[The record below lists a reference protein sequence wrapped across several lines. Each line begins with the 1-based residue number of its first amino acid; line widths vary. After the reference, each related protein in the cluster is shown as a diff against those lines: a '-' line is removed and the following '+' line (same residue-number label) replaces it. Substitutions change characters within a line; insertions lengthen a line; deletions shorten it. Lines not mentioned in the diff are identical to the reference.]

1 MSTRAAIRYA
11 KAILDQAKEKGT
23 EEVVFGNMKSIDA
36 TLNASKELRN
46 VLKSPLIKAE
56 DKSASLQA
64 IFKGYDPATLSLIDL
79 LVDKK
84 RSAILGLVAQSYI
97 SLYNQLK
104 GIVVAHVTT
113 AVALDAALEAKV
125 LAKVKEIT
133 QSTQVTLEHQIDP
146 SIIGGFILRVGD
158 IQYDAS
164 IENQLADVKKEFS
177 KRL

>member
-11 KAILDQAKEKGT
+11 RAILDQAKERGT

-46 VLKSPLIKAE
+46 VLKSPVVKEE
-56 DKSASLQA
+56 DKRASLQA
-64 IFKGYDPATLSLIDL
+64 IFKGYDPSTLSLLDL

-97 SLYNQLK
+97 ALYNQLK
-104 GIVVAHVTT
+104 GIVVAQVTT
-113 AVALDAALEAKV
+113 AVELDAALEAKV

-133 QSTQVTLEHQIDP
+133 QSTQVTLEHHIDP

-158 IQYDAS
+158 VQYDAS
-164 IENQLADVKKEFS
+164 IENQFADVKKEFS